1 MIRPIGILIIAALL
15 LTGMSSGAESGGSSG
30 YTVRQYALISF
41 DAPVAADDAEEIS
54 GTADGG
60 DASANE
66 TRPGGEMTAKKLF
79 ELRQAAQ
86 RDYLVLRN
94 ITGDDSLGFS
104 PTKTQSVAIVCKQCI
119 PQPSED

>member
-1 MIRPIGILIIAALL
+1 MIRPIGILMIAALL

-41 DAPVAADDAEEIS
+41 DAPIAADDAEEIS
-54 GTADGG
+54 DTTDGG